1 MIDNILKE
9 LNLLK
14 DEKYKKSNQKLI
26 FTKQEILGV
35 KVPAL
40 RKIAKDIS
48 KDKALEFIK
57 LKKPNIFEMILL
69 EGLVIGYAKF
79 EFKTKIMFYEKYIQ
93 KVDNWAGIDCVNLN
107 PKKLQDR
114 EILITH
120 IKIWL
125 DDETEFIARAGLT
138 NLLQH
143 YVQKEYLD
151 YIFNIKVK
159 NNEYYSMMAHAWLI
173 SVCVVKFPDETIN
186 FLRQKTLNK
195 ITHNK
200 AISKCIDSYR
210 ISQENKNILKEL
222 RK

>member
-1 MIDNILKE
+1 MVDSILKE
-9 LNLLK
+9 LNLQK
-14 DEKYKKSNQKLI
+14 DEKYKKFNQKLI

-35 KVPAL
+35 RLPAL
-40 RKIAKDIS
+40 RKIAKNIS
-48 KDKALEFIK
+48 KDRALKFIK
-57 LKKPNIFEMILL
+57 LKKPNIYEIILL

-79 EFKTKIMFYEKYIQ
+79 DFKTKIMLYEKYIQ

-107 PKKLQDR
+107 PKNLQDR

-125 DDETEFIARAGLT
+125 DDESEFIARAGLI

-151 YIFNIKVK
+151 YIFSIKVK
-159 NNEYYSMMAHAWLI
+159 NNKYYSMMAHAWLI

-186 FLRQKTLNK
+186 FLRQKILDKT
-195 ITHNK
+195 THNK

-210 ISQENKNILKEL
+210 VSKENKDILREL